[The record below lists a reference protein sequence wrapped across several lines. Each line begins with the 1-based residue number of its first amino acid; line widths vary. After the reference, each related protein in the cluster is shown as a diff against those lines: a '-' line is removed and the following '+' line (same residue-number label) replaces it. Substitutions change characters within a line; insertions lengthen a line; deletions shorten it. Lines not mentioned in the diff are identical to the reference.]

1 MAKVDSRRERERVEV
16 SWTEGESE
24 VEKRK
29 KGRRGGKE
37 RIEKRSKPR
46 REEEKERRFVVE
58 NCEKENGERSAKS
71 QKLWRIHGWSR
82 ERRLRKG
89 KKDGEK
95 S

>member
-1 MAKVDSRRERERVEV
+1 MK
-16 SWTEGESE
+16 WKK
-24 VEKRK
+24 EKRE
-29 KGRRGGKE
+29 G
-37 RIEKRSKPR
+37 
-46 REEEKERRFVVE
+46 EEEKRELRKGQSHGEKRRR
-58 NCEKENGERSAKS
+58 KEDSLWKIVKKKSGERSAKS